1 MFFSAATVRHN
12 GIHFFTGPH
21 QTTVIGLPLKKGYL
35 GCLLLQTRF
44 RLQSICPLFLLLVSC
59 NGDYGLH
66 LCTVCHWDMCVLGG
80 LLCCWCWWGRIP
92 WNFVS
97 MCPAL
102 CWEAQIL
109 AFPSHTLGQA
119 HCCIVHASG
128 WGDQALASGAGMAQ
142 EDYAQGKQNRYPCYL
157 RHNVPLTC
165 HLCSVFSPWP
175 W

>member
-35 GCLLLQTRF
+35 GCLPLQTRF
-44 RLQSICPLFLLLVSC
+44 RPQSICPLFLLLVSC

-97 MCPAL
+97 TVPCSLLGGPDPGIPL
-102 CWEAQIL
+102 PHL
-109 AFPSHTLGQA
+109 GSSTLL
-119 HCCIVHASG
+119 HCSCIWMRG
-128 WGDQALASGAGMAQ
+128 PGAG
-142 EDYAQGKQNRYPCYL
+142 L
-157 RHNVPLTC
+157 RGWDGSGRLCARKTKPLS
-165 HLCSVFSPWP
+165 LLSEA
-175 W
+175 